1 MLEVFNSE
9 FSKVWL
15 SLGERDLKIC
25 AKIISHA
32 LTHDKFKPSDIIPSM
47 ADQADYQK
55 NLQLLM
61 KANVLSDL
69 GSSHS
74 IHYGLVK
81 SFFNEARNKKLLLGL
96 VEGWIHFV

>member
-1 MLEVFNSE
+1 LEVFNAE

-15 SLGERDLKIC
+15 SLGERDSKIC

-69 GSSHS
+69 GSSHT
-74 IHYGLVK
+74 IHSGLVK
-81 SFFNEARNKKLLLGL
+81 SFFNEARNKKKYGL
-96 VEGWIHFV
+96 V